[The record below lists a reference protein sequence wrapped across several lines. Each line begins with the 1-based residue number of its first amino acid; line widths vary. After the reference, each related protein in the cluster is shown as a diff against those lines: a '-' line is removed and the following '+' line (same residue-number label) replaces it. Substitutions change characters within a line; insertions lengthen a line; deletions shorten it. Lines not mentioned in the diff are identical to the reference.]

1 MRVTSMTYRLLV
13 PVALLLACAKPA
25 VVQQV
30 AETPCPD
37 SANNQGAMT
46 VCSGE
51 AFKSADR
58 RLGELI
64 GELRGTLAS
73 PRRAQ
78 LDSAQQ
84 GWTAYAAAQ
93 CRLAS
98 APYEGGSGYPASIAR
113 CRHGLTEWRIR
124 ELAPLLCKGGAPAE
138 QSCPA
143 ADRYLKPQMDPVVR

>member
-1 MRVTSMTYRLLV
+1 MHVTSMSYRLLV
-13 PVALLLACAKPA
+13 PVVLLLACAKPA

-37 SANNQGAMT
+37 SANNLGAMT

-84 GWTAYAAAQ
+84 GWTAYAVAQ
-93 CRLAS
+93 CRLVS
-98 APYEGGSGYPASIAR
+98 APYEGGSGYSR
-113 CRHGLTEWRIR
+113 QVTQCRRGLTERRIR

-143 ADRYLKPQMDPVVR
+143 AERYLSPQMDPVVR